1 MARVMPLGAGA
12 LGPLLADGSV
22 AAWRQARL
30 GAFLVSAYGGL
41 ARLAAVHGAVGA
53 GGGLAL
59 GEAAAQ
65 AGGIVAAVLRGTS
78 WQPDFWVAMNV
89 ARWEFAW
96 LPNGLPRDG
105 VPPGLAL
112 ALDAAALGLA
122 IASVVR
128 PAPLLPPQADAAAP
142 FAGAL
147 ALAELEG
154 GRLQL
159 PFLRL
164 VEELPGVPAPAR
176 DAAIERRRAG
186 VAALWDEVVAKLADR

>member
-22 AAWRQARL
+22 ATWRQARL

-53 GGGLAL
+53 GGLAL

-65 AGGIVAAVLRGTS
+65 AGGIVAAVLRGTT

-128 PAPLLPPQADAAAP
+128 PAPLLPPQADPAAS
-142 FAGAL
+142 FAVAL

-154 GRLQL
+154 GRLHQ
-159 PFLRL
+159 PFLHL
-164 VEELPGVPAPAR
+164 VEELPGVPSPAR

-186 VAALWDEVVAKLADR
+186 VTALWDEVVAKLADR